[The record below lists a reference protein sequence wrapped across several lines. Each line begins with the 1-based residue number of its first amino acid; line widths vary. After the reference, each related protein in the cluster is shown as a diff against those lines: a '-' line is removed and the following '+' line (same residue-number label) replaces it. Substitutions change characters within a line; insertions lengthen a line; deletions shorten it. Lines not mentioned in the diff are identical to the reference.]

1 MVVSCDAHFGPRVD
15 TACRSFDFTLYFED
29 VVFSAVP
36 SAIFILIAAVPLIGL
51 SRQRSIVRSSTLFGL
66 KLVLYKLISTL
77 PLRRLTRKSHKTTFS
92 ALLVFQAVFLGLRV
106 KNENLHT
113 SASIAADVLSL
124 IATGAAVALSWLQHH
139 RSEQPS
145 TTLTLYLSA
154 LILLEIARARTLW
167 LIADNAAAAAVKTV
181 ALLLTAA
188 VLVLESTG
196 KRASLRQP
204 EKLAHSG
211 PEPFIGF
218 WGISGYVWVL
228 GTLSRGYRNFL
239 TVEDLPELDY
249 RISADKLHQRLLSQL
264 KKGTITAIDR
274 KKATTC

>member
-1 MVVSCDAHFGPRVD
+1 MV
-15 TACRSFDFTLYFED
+15 L
-29 VVFSAVP
+29 
-36 SAIFILIAAVPLIGL
+36 
-51 SRQRSIVRSSTLFGL
+51 
-66 KLVLYKLISTL
+66 
-77 PLRRLTRKSHKTTFS
+77 
-92 ALLVFQAVFLGLRV
+92 QAVFLGLRI
-106 KNENLHT
+106 KNEKLH
-113 SASIAADVLSL
+113 SGASIPADVLSL

-154 LILLEIARARTLW
+154 LVLLDIARARTLW
-167 LIADNAAAAAVKTV
+167 LIPDSAAASAIKTV

-228 GTLSRGYRNFL
+228 GTLSRGYHNFL
-239 TVEDLPELDY
+239 VVEDLPELDY
-249 RISADKLHQRLLSQL
+249 RISADKLHQKLQSRL
-264 KKGTITAIDR
+264 KKGSS
-274 KKATTC
+274 

>member
-1 MVVSCDAHFGPRVD
+1 MVVSCDAQFGPRVD

-36 SAIFILIAAVPLIGL
+36 SAIFILIATIPLIGL
-51 SRQRSIVRSSTLFGL
+51 SRQRSIVKSSTLFGL
-66 KLVLYKLISTL
+66 KLVLYKPIAL
-77 PLRRLTRKSHKTTFS
+77 PTAPPTNKNPPPPKAVFS
-92 ALLVFQAVFLGLRV
+92 VLLVFQAVFLALRI
-106 KNENLHT
+106 KNEKLHT
-113 SASIAADVLSL
+113 GASIAADVLSL
-124 IATGAAVALSWLQHH
+124 IATGVAVALSWLQHH

-154 LILLEIARARTLW
+154 LVLLDIARARTLW
-167 LIADNAAAAAVKTV
+167 LIPNSTAASAIKTV

-228 GTLSRGYRNFL
+228 STLSRGYYNFL
-239 TVEDLPELDY
+239 TVQDLPELDY
-249 RISADKLHQRLLSQL
+249 RISADKLHHKLQSQL
-264 KKGTITAIDR
+264 KKGMSTTIY
-274 KKATTC
+274 

>member
-1 MVVSCDAHFGPRVD
+1 M
-15 TACRSFDFTLYFED
+15 
-29 VVFSAVP
+29 
-36 SAIFILIAAVPLIGL
+36 
-51 SRQRSIVRSSTLFGL
+51 
-66 KLVLYKLISTL
+66 
-77 PLRRLTRKSHKTTFS
+77 
-92 ALLVFQAVFLGLRV
+92 FQAVFLGLRI
-106 KNENLHT
+106 KDEGLHT

-124 IATGAAVALSWLQHH
+124 IATGAALALSWLQHH

-154 LILLEIARARTLW
+154 LVLLDIARTRTLW
-167 LIADNAAAAAVKTV
+167 LIADNAAAAAAAAIKTV

-249 RISADKLHQRLLSQL
+249 RISADKLHQKLQSQL
-264 KKGTITAIDR
+264 KKGTIITAIKE
-274 KKATTC
+274 KKITTC